1 MEHKRTKH
9 LAVVLFALSIL
20 TLCGIIFV
28 VLQLFTSKEFSY
40 EFCCCAIGM
49 ISTAL
54 VTYFLLQGQSSSVEQ
69 INKNTKIFEKKMEV
83 FSAFSQK
90 LNDIVREG
98 RISDKE
104 AIDLQFQVSYLD
116 THINS
121 PERIKEISEH
131 VKKIVEGIENKWKQ
145 HDLLSELFAINK
157 AIRAELYPMLEQED
171 KKDCREQA
179 VNNFRYLA
187 IPSDKEAAY
196 MQCNKIIHA
205 LHALDNADRENILK
219 KFRMSIENYCS
230 IIFDIRKDILIYG
243 GHKWNA
249 VFAEVKFS
257 DDAKKVNIRVWHKD
271 PAKRGILNYP
281 AFQSGKLKLEEK
293 NGLYWFDCSRL
304 NTDEDIVKF
313 VYNDVLPTLLEY
325 RKTLTW

>member
-1 MEHKRTKH
+1 MKYRRTKH
-9 LAVVLFALSIL
+9 LAVVFFALGIL
-20 TLCGIIFV
+20 TFCGIIFV

-83 FSAFSQK
+83 FTAFSQK

-131 VKKIVEGIENKWKQ
+131 VKKIVEGIENKWKTT
-145 HDLLSELFAINK
+145 DLLSELFAINK
-157 AIRAELYPMLEQED
+157 SIRAELYPMLENED

-187 IPSDKEAAY
+187 VPSDKEAAY
-196 MQCNKIIHA
+196 LQCNKIIKA
-205 LHALDNADRENILK
+205 LHTIDNANRENILK

-230 IIFDIRKDILIYG
+230 IIFDIRRDILIYG

-257 DDAKKVNIRVWHKD
+257 NDIKQVDIRVWHKD
-271 PAKRGILNYP
+271 RTKRNILGYP

-293 NGLYWFDCSRL
+293 DGQYWFDCSRL
-304 NTDEDIVKF
+304 KTEEDIVKF

-325 RKTLTW
+325 RKTLGF